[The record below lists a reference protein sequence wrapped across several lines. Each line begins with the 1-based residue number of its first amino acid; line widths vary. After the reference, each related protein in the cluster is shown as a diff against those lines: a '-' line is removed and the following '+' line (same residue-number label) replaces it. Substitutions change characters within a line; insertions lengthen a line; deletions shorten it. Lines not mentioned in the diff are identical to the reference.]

1 MLSGSL
7 TRAPS
12 QMRSRK
18 RDQPGSLGGR
28 QRVGVDGQGGL
39 EPLVGVAL
47 VDESRVDVE
56 DDALDGLGQRPG
68 LRGIAHVGSLRGI
81 Q

>member
-1 MLSGSL
+1 MGI
-7 TRAPS
+7 
-12 QMRSRK
+12 
-18 RDQPGSLGGR
+18 
-28 QRVGVDGQGGL
+28 DGQRRL